1 MKVEDGESKEPSPM
15 RDGSFVGAARF
26 ELTTSCSQSRRDT
39 GLRYAPKKRPD
50 DRALAERGGFEPPV
64 QFNPYGSL
72 ANYWFKPLT
81 HLSKV
86 SRHGRRGGKYSQ
98 LALSRVIHD
107 QFRRFQG
114 TPKA

>member
-1 MKVEDGESKEPSPM
+1 
-15 RDGSFVGAARF
+15 
-26 ELTTSCSQSRRDT
+26 
-39 GLRYAPKKRPD
+39 
-50 DRALAERGGFEPPV
+50 
-64 QFNPYGSL
+64 
-72 ANYWFKPLT
+72 
-81 HLSKV
+81 V